1 MFLSLPA
8 YYNNGVLTTNFINI
22 TMADI
27 NNTFVPMNTASATN
41 TNDDDDT
48 TNVAGTNNNVVTGRK
63 RRSARNEREEASWSS
78 FLSDLK
84 RNAFGVL
91 GSSESMIFWAFLN
104 SFATTSKDEVME
116 RARAIGRMVYC
127 AQDKTAEVG
136 CVDKGVCLHF
146 AEEHAVYG
154 SNVVVRGVEIYLVAI
169 QLRRDVIETAALW
182 DLAISDECH
191 SEFHCSDMKV
201 ASCFDENSYSD

>member
-1 MFLSLPA
+1 
-8 YYNNGVLTTNFINI
+8 
-22 TMADI
+22 
-27 NNTFVPMNTASATN
+27 
-41 TNDDDDT
+41 
-48 TNVAGTNNNVVTGRK
+48 
-63 RRSARNEREEASWSS
+63 
-78 FLSDLK
+78 
-84 RNAFGVL
+84 
-91 GSSESMIFWAFLN
+91 MIFWAFLN
-104 SFATTSKDEVME
+104 SFATTSKDQVIE

-182 DLAISDECH
+182 DLAISNKCH